1 MKELIIAF
9 GLFLF
14 IEGIL
19 YAIFPSKMKSM
30 LKKLELV
37 NDSQLRTGGLI
48 FAIIGFINL
57 VAPFFLIAYG
67 VKSVQSNL
75 AAILMSTTPLS
86 STVLGHFFTT
96 NEKFNFIKTF
106 GILIGFSG
114 IVYLFSDKLLIND
127 NNFVSALLIFFIFRL
142 HNALNSLCKICI

>member
-19 YAIFPSKMKSM
+19 YAIFPSKMKKI

-48 FAIIGFINL
+48 FAVLGFI
-57 VAPFFLIAYG
+57 IIYYIR
-67 VKSVQSNL
+67 S
-75 AAILMSTTPLS
+75 
-86 STVLGHFFTT
+86 
-96 NEKFNFIKTF
+96 
-106 GILIGFSG
+106 
-114 IVYLFSDKLLIND
+114 
-127 NNFVSALLIFFIFRL
+127 
-142 HNALNSLCKICI
+142 

>member
-37 NDSQLRTGGLI
+37 KDSQLRSGGLI
-48 FAIIGFINL
+48 F
-57 VAPFFLIAYG
+57 
-67 VKSVQSNL
+67 
-75 AAILMSTTPLS
+75 
-86 STVLGHFFTT
+86 TVLG
-96 NEKFNFIKTF
+96 FI
-106 GILIGFSG
+106 II
-114 IVYLFSDKLLIND
+114 YYMMN
-127 NNFVSALLIFFIFRL
+127 
-142 HNALNSLCKICI
+142 